1 MGMFSR
7 FFISQLAVLVS
18 LEIGVCASETLTAWV
33 SAMSRFPL
41 ASLLLLITALVWKSL
56 SPETNAHGA
65 NQSSP

>member
-7 FFISQLAVLVS
+7 FFKSQLAVLVS

-41 ASLLLLITALVWKSL
+41 ASLLLLITALVRKSL